1 MTTKKEDHYD
11 DKQILVILKESI
23 LICLYELKRRLA
35 IKKLKKFDY
44 SIDKH
49 N

>member
-23 LICLYELKRRLA
+23 LICLYELKKKTDN
-35 IKKLKKFDY
+35 KKLKKFDY